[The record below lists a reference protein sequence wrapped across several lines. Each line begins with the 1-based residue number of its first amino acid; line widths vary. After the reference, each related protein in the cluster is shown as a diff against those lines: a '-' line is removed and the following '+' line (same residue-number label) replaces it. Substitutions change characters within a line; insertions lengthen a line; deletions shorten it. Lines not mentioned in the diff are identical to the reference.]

1 MTATTTSIRPR
12 RPPRPLLIWIVPVLL
27 AVAASVF
34 VLNLAESEPGRE
46 VIAVQNQTRAP
57 VTLEVKGDGGGGW
70 LGLGTVDPLA
80 RTQFE
85 SVADQG
91 GVWRFRLTVG
101 PDRIGEIVR
110 TKDQLER
117 SGWKITIPAGAADRL
132 RAERRPR

>member
-1 MTATTTSIRPR
+1 M
-12 RPPRPLLIWIVPVLL
+12 
-27 AVAASVF
+27 
-34 VLNLAESEPGRE
+34 
-46 VIAVQNQTRAP
+46 
-57 VTLEVKGDGGGGW
+57 TLEVKGDGGGGW